1 MITEVIQSRLALH
14 QARFDHIEHLMS
26 NYSEVNWPGGGEK
39 KFKKDFYERM
49 VLKGII
55 QELKHIL
62 ELKNERTNSRTC

>member
-1 MITEVIQSRLALH
+1 MITEVIQSRLKLH
-14 QARFDHIEHLMS
+14 QDRANHIDYLSS

-39 KFKKDFYERM
+39 KYKKDFYERM

-62 ELKNERTNSRTC
+62 ELKNEPT